1 MDLKDYKAS
10 PDYLKNYWWFV
21 GKRRFIDQLLRRFFG
36 EIKSLKIL
44 DVGCG
49 VGDDLEIISR
59 YGEVVVLDPSDE
71 TLKYVP
77 ESYRKI
83 SCEIQNFDWSEEKF
97 DAAVIFD
104 VLEHVKDD
112 AQALSRIGH
121 ALKPGGLVVAL
132 VPAGQWLWSPHDEY
146 LGHFRRYNRWT
157 LTKLANNREFTL
169 VALGLWNS
177 WLSLPAIVFRLLKR
191 TLFRYYPRHGNGSDL
206 FPLPKFV
213 NSLLIHILSFESW
226 LFRLGFSLPFGLS
239 LYAVWRKKPL
249 A

>member
-49 VGDDLEIISR
+49 VGDDLEIIGR

-77 ESYRKI
+77 DNFRKI
-83 SCEIQNFDWSEEKF
+83 RCEIQDFDWPEDKF
-97 DAAVIFD
+97 DAVVIFD
-104 VLEHVKDD
+104 VLEHVPDD

-146 LGHFRRYNRWT
+146 LGHFRRYSRQT
-157 LTKLANNREFTL
+157 LRLLANNQEFTL
-169 VALGLWNS
+169 VALGFWNS
-177 WLSLPAIVFRLLKR
+177 FLSLPAIAFRLLKR
-191 TLFRYYPRHGNGSDL
+191 LLFRYYSHHGNGSDL
-206 FPLPKFV
+206 FLFPRFV
-213 NSLLIHILSFESW
+213 NGLLIHILAFESW
-226 LFRLGFSLPFGLS
+226 LFRHGLALPFGLS
-239 LYAVWRKKPL
+239 MYAVWRKKPL